1 MGPTYGIF
9 LEKSLKIEESFSGYI
24 MGVSSLT
31 YAISCPMV
39 SWLSSR
45 INRRLIVFLGLII
58 MAISNGL
65 VGAPEYGGLDN
76 TVELQII
83 CRVVRG
89 IGGPGTI
96 IPTVFEL

>member
-1 MGPTYGIF
+1 
-9 LEKSLKIEESFSGYI
+9 

-58 MAISNGL
+58 MAISSGL
-65 VGAPEYGGLDN
+65 VGAPEYGGWLDN
-76 TVELQII
+76 TLTIQII
-83 CRVVRG
+83 CRAIRG
-89 IGGPGTI
+89 IGGHGTI